1 MIAGPTELGI
11 IADASAD
18 PELIAYDLVS
28 QAEHSNDT
36 MCFVITTSKSMAKQI
51 QKSLEKLILDV
62 ERSSIVKQ
70 SISKTG
76 FIAIC
81 KNQNDVIDLAN
92 KIAPE
97 HMELMVKSAKALS
110 KKITGPGLV
119 LIGNNTPS
127 SASDYL
133 LGTNHILPTNGF
145 GRTRGGLSVLDFL
158 KLQTIVE
165 TKKSDLSEISEK
177 LKTLTDAEGLPNHYK
192 AVERRLK

>member
-11 IADASAD
+11 IVDASAD
-18 PELIAYDLVS
+18 PELVALDLIS

-36 MCFVITTSKSMAKQI
+36 MCFVVTKSKTIAKQI
-51 QKSLEKLILDV
+51 QKSLEKLIPVV
-62 ERSSIVKQ
+62 ERSEIVKQ
-70 SISKTG
+70 SISKNG

-81 KNQNDVIDLAN
+81 KNQDEVINFAN

-97 HMELMVKSAKALS
+97 HMELMVKNAKTLS
-110 KKITGPGLV
+110 KRITGPGLV

-133 LGTNHILPTNGF
+133 LGTNHILPTSGF

-158 KLQTIVE
+158 KLKTVVE
-165 TKKSDLSEISEK
+165 TKKATLSEISND